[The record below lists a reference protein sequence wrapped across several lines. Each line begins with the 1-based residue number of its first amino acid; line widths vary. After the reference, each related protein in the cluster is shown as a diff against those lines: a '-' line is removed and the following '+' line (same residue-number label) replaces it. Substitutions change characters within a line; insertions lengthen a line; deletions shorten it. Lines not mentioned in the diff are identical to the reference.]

1 MTTMTAIPLYSQKT
15 VTTVITVIVVT
26 NKRKDLSFMR
36 SKTQGINVR
45 VTPAE
50 KEKLS
55 ESAFYCGLS
64 LSEYLRRLG
73 LGKNV
78 KAATDK
84 RIYKTFRLVRQLKKD
99 LESLEKRE
107 ILYRL
112 SVIEDL
118 LK

>member
-1 MTTMTAIPLYSQKT
+1 
-15 VTTVITVIVVT
+15 
-26 NKRKDLSFMR
+26 MR

-55 ESAFYCGLS
+55 ERAMYCGLS

-78 KAATDK
+78 KAATDEK
-84 RIYKTFRLVRQLKKD
+84 IYKTFRLVRQLKKD
-99 LESLEKRE
+99 FDSLEKSE
-107 ILYRL
+107 ILRRL
-112 SVIEDL
+112 NTIEDL

>member
-1 MTTMTAIPLYSQKT
+1 MTGQTIYSEKC
-15 VTTVITVIVVT
+15 VTSVITVTIL
-26 NKRKDLSFMR
+26 KKDLMFMR
-36 SKTQGINVR
+36 SKTLGINVR

-55 ESAFYCGLS
+55 ENAYYCGLS

-73 LGKNV
+73 LGKDV
-78 KAATDK
+78 KAATDEK
-84 RIYKTFRLVRQLKKD
+84 IYKTFRLIRQLKKD
-99 LESLEKRE
+99 FDSLERNE
-107 ILYRL
+107 IFHRL

>member
-1 MTTMTAIPLYSQKT
+1 
-15 VTTVITVIVVT
+15 
-26 NKRKDLSFMR
+26 MR

-78 KAATDK
+78 KAATDEK
-84 RIYKTFRLVRQLKKD
+84 IYRTFRLVRQLKKD
-99 LESLEKRE
+99 LESLEKSE

>member
-1 MTTMTAIPLYSQKT
+1 MTRQTIYSEMP
-15 VTTVITVIVVT
+15 VTSVITVTIL
-26 NKRKDLSFMR
+26 RKDLMFMR
-36 SKTQGINVR
+36 SKTFGINVR

-55 ESAFYCGLS
+55 ENAYYCGLS

-73 LGKNV
+73 LGKDI
-78 KAATDK
+78 KAATDEK
-84 RIYKTFRLVRQLKKD
+84 IYKTFRLIRQLKKD
-99 LESLEKRE
+99 FDSLERSE

-112 SVIEDL
+112 STIEDY

>member
-1 MTTMTAIPLYSQKT
+1 
-15 VTTVITVIVVT
+15 
-26 NKRKDLSFMR
+26 MR

-64 LSEYLRRLG
+64 MSEYLRRLG

-78 KAATDK
+78 KAATDEK
-84 RIYKTFRLVRQLKKD
+84 IYKTFRLVRKHKKD
-99 LESLEKRE
+99 LDSIEKRE

-112 SVIEDL
+112 NVIEDL

>member
-1 MTTMTAIPLYSQKT
+1 
-15 VTTVITVIVVT
+15 
-26 NKRKDLSFMR
+26 MR

-55 ESAFYCGLS
+55 ESAMYCGLS
-64 LSEYLRRLG
+64 MSEYLRRLA

-78 KAATDK
+78 KAATDEK
-84 RIYKTFRLVRQLKKD
+84 IYKTFRLVRQLKKD
-99 LESLEKRE
+99 LDTLEKSE
-107 ILYRL
+107 ILRCL
-112 SVIEDL
+112 STIEDL